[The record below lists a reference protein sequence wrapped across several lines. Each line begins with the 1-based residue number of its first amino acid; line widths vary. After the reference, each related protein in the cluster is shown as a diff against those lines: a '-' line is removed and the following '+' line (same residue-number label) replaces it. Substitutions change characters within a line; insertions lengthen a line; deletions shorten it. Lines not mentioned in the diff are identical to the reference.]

1 MSTQGMSV
9 EESND
14 FMALEPRL
22 VELAKAAVAGMS
34 PAVHVLTADDLAG
47 VKESAQHTPAIHVI
61 YGGYRVAESLGVA
74 WRLAHTWYVVAAVRN
89 VAGKAGAT
97 RARQGAGRLGGRVVA
112 ALVGAKVEGATSALD
127 LKTPPPSGSSAG
139 FQYVFSALEVETIFQ
154 KPQQ

>member
-1 MSTQGMSV
+1 MSTQGLSV

-61 YGGYRVAESLGVA
+61 YGGYRIAEGLGVA

-89 VAGKAGAT
+89 VSGKAGAT
-97 RARQGAGRLGGRVVA
+97 RARQSAGRLGGRVTA
-112 ALVGAKVEGATSALD
+112 ALVGTRVPGATSALD
-127 LKTPPPSGSSAG
+127 LKTPPPSGNSAG